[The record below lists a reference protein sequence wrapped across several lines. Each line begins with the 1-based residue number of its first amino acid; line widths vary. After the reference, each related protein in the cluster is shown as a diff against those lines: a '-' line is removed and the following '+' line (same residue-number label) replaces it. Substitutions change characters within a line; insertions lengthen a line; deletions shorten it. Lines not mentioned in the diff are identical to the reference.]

1 MLCSRHCE
9 KIDKFQYF
17 TLPYRFEQCVLHM
30 STPRGMHYMSHVTMN
45 NKLFR
50 HVTQPSKPS
59 IILTMYRITNTFCKY
74 RKYRYF
80 RKYRCFRYHVDS
92 IAHPYCKGQV
102 TNHDLLWAGISCLGA
117 IFSPVAFLLWFVPVP
132 FLFIWAQLAGHPPK
146 RDKIWPGFVWEI
158 SSRLLR
164 QNLPL
169 NSRQINA

>member
-1 MLCSRHCE
+1 MFSTCSAAKYGAICSRHCE

-59 IILTMYRITNTFCKY
+59 IILTRYRITNTFCKY

-92 IAHPYCKGQV
+92 IAHPYCKGQA

-132 FLFIWAQLAGHPPK
+132 FLFQLLASSSSFLGACSYG
-146 RDKIWPGFVWEI
+146 PG
-158 SSRLLR
+158 
-164 QNLPL
+164 
-169 NSRQINA
+169 